1 VGVSI
6 KISVLICTYNRALT
20 LKNTIESLVVQTL
33 PESVNWEILA
43 VDNNSSDGTR
53 LAVEDLQRRYPERI
67 RYIFEPQQGVSFAR
81 NTGIRESRGEIVA
94 FIDDDETAED
104 GWLQNLTANLYSG
117 EWAGAG
123 GRVLQPT
130 TFLRPRWMLSNDPFT
145 NGPLA
150 TFDKGLEAGKL
161 YEPPFGANMA
171 FRKEIFERYGG
182 FRTDLGRSGE
192 GMLSNEDTE
201 FGRRL
206 FAAGQR
212 MRYEPAALTF
222 HPVEA
227 NRLNKGYF
235 LTWWFTKGRSDI
247 KELGLQP
254 NHKILFGMPFRMLYD
269 ITVEVVRWIVT
280 PTPSKRF
287 VSKMKVWAYAGQS
300 FEQFHQWKETKRKG
314 SVNSSKSQPRI
325 QIGE

>member
-6 KISVLICTYNRALT
+6 RISVIICTYNRALT
-20 LKNTIESLVVQTL
+20 LKDTIQSLVVQTL
-33 PESVNWEILA
+33 PEPVNWEILV
-43 VDNNSSDGTR
+43 VDNNSTDGTR
-53 LAVEDLQRRYPERI
+53 LTVEDFQRRYPERI
-67 RYIFEPQQGVSFAR
+67 RYVFELQQGVSFAR
-81 NTGIRESRGEIVA
+81 NAGIRESRGEIVA
-94 FIDDDETAED
+94 FIDDDETAEE

-123 GRVLQPT
+123 GRVLPPMS
-130 TFLRPRWMLSNDPFT
+130 FSCPRWLSSKDPFS

-150 TFDKGLEAGKL
+150 TFDKGLEAGQL
-161 YEPPFGANMA
+161 HDPPFGANMA
-171 FRKEIFERYGG
+171 FRKEMFERYGG
-182 FRTDLGRSGE
+182 FRTDLGRSGN
-192 GMLSNEDTE
+192 GVLSNEDTE

-212 MRYEPAALTF
+212 VRYEPAALTF

-227 NRLNKGYF
+227 NRLHKRYF
-235 LTWWFTKGRSDI
+235 LTWWFAKGRSDI

-254 NHKILFGMPFRMLYD
+254 NHKILFGIPFRMLYD
-269 ITVEVVRWIVT
+269 ITVEVVRWIVI

-287 VSKMKVWAYAGQS
+287 LSKMKVWAYAGQS